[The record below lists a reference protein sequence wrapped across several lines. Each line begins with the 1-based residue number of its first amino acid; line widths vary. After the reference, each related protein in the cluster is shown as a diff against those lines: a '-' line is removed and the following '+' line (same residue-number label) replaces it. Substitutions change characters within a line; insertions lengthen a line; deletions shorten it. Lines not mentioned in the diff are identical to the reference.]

1 MGRRGKTVA
10 NLDMERAPGLVC
22 RHARE
27 YADVAPGNG
36 LLKTGHS
43 KLTTNS
49 LRYGEDRQHP
59 TMPEVSIIIPCYNTA
74 ATLGDTLA
82 SLQAQTCA
90 DWEAVCVDD
99 ASTDATPDELNA
111 WSKRDERIRWARVE
125 HGGLAATRNRALPHV
140 RSEYVMFLDS
150 DDVAR
155 PEAVQ
160 TLLSAAHCQGGEV
173 VAAGGYEWIS
183 ATGEP
188 LSVFRFPAVRNFTVD
203 EFLIADRLSSMAL
216 ISTSLFR
223 HYPFDESLLACE
235 DWDFW
240 LRLAH
245 AGAKLVTVPR
255 IVFGYRIRAASLG
268 HKADLMYSNGRRV
281 LERWLVHAR
290 DCEAVRDALHR
301 WAFACGVLA
310 FASGEPDAI
319 NRYTADLPEL
329 SPTEG
334 FHTSAAEAVR
344 WAMLFTAGG
353 KTSGHGPAEIE
364 GVANRIRA
372 WLSDGPFADHVARIV
387 DEFRR
392 TPANVGILMNRV
404 LDEVRRR
411 GEVRRV
417 VVYGLGTNGLTLL
430 EKMRSCRGISHLV
443 LSVADDYASESTFEA
458 VALPRVDPR
467 EWTNWPE
474 GTLVVV
480 TPNDSSRICRMVED
494 RGGQC
499 GVDYVALVGV

>member
-1 MGRRGKTVA
+1 
-10 NLDMERAPGLVC
+10 
-22 RHARE
+22 
-27 YADVAPGNG
+27 
-36 LLKTGHS
+36 
-43 KLTTNS
+43 
-49 LRYGEDRQHP
+49 
-59 TMPEVSIIIPCYNTA
+59 MPEVSIIIPCYNTV

-99 ASTDATPDELNA
+99 ASTDATPDELNV
-111 WSKRDERIRWARVE
+111 WSKRDERIRWVRGDHA
-125 HGGLAATRNRALPHV
+125 GLAATRNRALPHV

-150 DDVAR
+150 DDVVR
-155 PEAVQ
+155 PDAVQ
-160 TLLSAAHCQGGEV
+160 TLLSAAHRRGGEV
-173 VAAGGYEWIS
+173 IAAGGYEWIS

-188 LSVFRFPAVRNFTVD
+188 ISVYRFPVVRHFTVD

-223 HYPFDESLLACE
+223 RYPFDESLLACE

-268 HKADLMYSNGRRV
+268 HKADLMYASGRRV

-290 DCEAVRDALHR
+290 DRETVRDALHR

-319 NRYTADLPEL
+319 HRYVVDLPDL

-334 FHTSAAEAVR
+334 FHTSAAEAVC
-344 WAMLFTAGG
+344 WAMRFAAGG
-353 KTSGHGPAEIE
+353 KTSGHGPVEIE

-372 WLSDGPFADHVARIV
+372 WLSDGPFADHAARIV

-392 TPANVGILMNRV
+392 TPADVGVLVHRV
-404 LDEVRRR
+404 LDVIHRRVEVC
-411 GEVRRV
+411 RV

-430 EKMRSCRGISHLV
+430 EKMRGCRDIGHLD
-443 LSVADDYASESTFEA
+443 LSVADDCASESTFEA

-480 TPNDSSRICRMVED
+480 TPNDSSGMCRMLAD
-494 RGGQC
+494 CGGRC
-499 GVDYVALVGV
+499 GVDYGTLAGVWSSS